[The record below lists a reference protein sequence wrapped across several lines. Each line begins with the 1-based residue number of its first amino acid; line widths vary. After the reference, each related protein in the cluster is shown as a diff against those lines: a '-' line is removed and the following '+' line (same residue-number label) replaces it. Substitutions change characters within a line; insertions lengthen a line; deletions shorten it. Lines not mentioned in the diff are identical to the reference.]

1 MLNVTSPCFSCLREL
16 LTFVCTCAYTY
27 TPQISAPTDEA
38 FAKLPEGTIDTLLE
52 NVETLEEILFY
63 HVIEGKVLSSMV
75 SSGPVTTLLG
85 DPVEAVVSDSGIS
98 FNGANVIG
106 ADVEASNGVIHAIDE
121 VLLPPDVQL

>member
-1 MLNVTSPCFSCLREL
+1 MCIY
-16 LTFVCTCAYTY
+16 A
-27 TPQISAPTDEA
+27 PQISAPTDEA

-85 DPVEAVVSDSGIS
+85 DPVEAVVSDSGIT

-106 ADVEASNGVIHAIDE
+106 LLQDVEASNGVVHAIDE

>member
-1 MLNVTSPCFSCLREL
+1 M
-16 LTFVCTCAYTY
+16 YIY
-27 TPQISAPTDEA
+27 TPQISAPNDEA

-106 ADVEASNGVIHAIDE
+106 ADVEASNGVVHAIDE